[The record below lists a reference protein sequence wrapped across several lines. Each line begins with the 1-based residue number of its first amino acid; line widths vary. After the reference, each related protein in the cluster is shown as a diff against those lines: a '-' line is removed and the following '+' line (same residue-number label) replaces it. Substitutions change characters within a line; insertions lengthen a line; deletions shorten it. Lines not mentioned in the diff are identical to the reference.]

1 MPANRPEPQGEL
13 HFLDI
18 EKWGFI
24 MRTDLRV
31 KHDIEL
37 RIAAMRFPAP
47 PVRAITPGG
56 VWRARRARD
65 TMDGMDNLLMTYR
78 DMTTRDWLVDAA
90 VALAAFAAGCLQ
102 LMLTAS
108 SIIIPDL
115 ALRQYLGVVNVVP
128 DLQVFVGLG
137 MTVVPLVLRRRFP
150 LPVFAACLVIF
161 LGLQVRFS
169 GFSMT
174 VVGPLVALYTVAA
187 ECGTVPGVACG
198 AAAVLSLLF
207 AGAPMQAASMVFFT
221 RFQNIAL
228 MVAAVLAGYAYR
240 THVAYVRAVE
250 QRAAEAER
258 TREEEAARRVEE
270 ERVRIAREVH
280 DITAHSLSA
289 VSIQLAAAER
299 LVERDPQM
307 AKEAVSTARAT
318 AKAALDDIRSMIGVL
333 RHGDDAAET
342 MPAAGTNQVDE
353 LESYLRGAG
362 LDVTLD
368 MAAYD
373 RVRVPAHVDMALFT
387 VAREACTNAV
397 RHARAQ
403 RVSLR
408 FAVEDGAATLSVIDD
423 GAGCGAAAQ
432 PADMAAPQ
440 LPRAADGAGHG
451 VAGMAERVHVLGGSF
466 SAGDGEDGGFCVR
479 ASIPLRGTE
488 A

>member
-1 MPANRPEPQGEL
+1 
-13 HFLDI
+13 
-18 EKWGFI
+18 
-24 MRTDLRV
+24 
-31 KHDIEL
+31 
-37 RIAAMRFPAP
+37 
-47 PVRAITPGG
+47 
-56 VWRARRARD
+56 
-65 TMDGMDNLLMTYR
+65 MDGMDNLLMTYR
-78 DMTTRDWLVDAA
+78 DMTARDWLVDAA
-90 VALAAFAAGCLQ
+90 VALAAFAVGCLQ

-207 AGAPMQAASMVFFT
+207 SGAPMQAASMVFFT

-240 THVAYVRAVE
+240 THVAYVREVE
-250 QRAAEAER
+250 QRAVEAER

-318 AKAALDDIRSMIGVL
+318 AKGALDDIRSMIGVL

-342 MPAAGTNQVDE
+342 MPAAGTNQVGE

-373 RVRVPAHVDMALFT
+373 RARVPAHIDMALFT

-423 GAGCGAAAQ
+423 GAGCGVAAQ
-432 PADMAAPQ
+432 PADMTAPQ
-440 LPRAADGAGHG
+440 LPRAADDAGHG
-451 VAGMAERVHVLGGSF
+451 VAGMAERIHVLGGSF
-466 SAGDGEDGGFCVR
+466 SAGDGENGGFCVR

>member
-1 MPANRPEPQGEL
+1 MARCG
-13 HFLDI
+13 
-18 EKWGFI
+18 
-24 MRTDLRV
+24 RV
-31 KHDIEL
+31 AYYE
-37 RIAAMRFPAP
+37 RME
-47 PVRAITPGG
+47 
-56 VWRARRARD
+56 
-65 TMDGMDNLLMTYR
+65 NLLMTQR
-78 DMTTRDWLVDAA
+78 DMTTRDWAIDVMVML
-90 VALAAFAAGCLQ
+90 LAFAFGCVQ

-115 ALRQYLGVVNVVP
+115 ALRQYLGTVNVVP
-128 DLQVFVGLG
+128 DLQVFVGLA

-161 LGLQVRFS
+161 LGLQLKFS

-174 VVGPLVALYTVAA
+174 VVGPLVALYTVAV
-187 ECGTVPGVACG
+187 ECGTAPAVVCGVL
-198 AAAVLSLLF
+198 AVLSLLF
-207 AGAPMQAASMVFFT
+207 GDAPMQAASMVFFT

-240 THVAYVRAVE
+240 THTAYVHAVE

-299 LVERDPQM
+299 LVERNPQM

-318 AKAALDDIRSMIGVL
+318 AKHALDDIRSMIGVL
-333 RHGDDAAET
+333 RHGDDVAET

-353 LESYLRGAG
+353 LVSYLRGAD

-368 MAAYD
+368 MTDYD
-373 RVRVPAHVDMALFT
+373 RERVPAHIDMALFT
-387 VAREACTNAV
+387 VAREACTNVV
-397 RHARAQ
+397 RHAKAQ
-403 RVSLR
+403 HVTLR
-408 FAVEDGAATLSVIDD
+408 FAADEVAATLLVADD
-423 GAGCGAAAQ
+423 GAGCGQRAADDAGAAAL
-432 PADMAAPQ
+432 PQ
-440 LPRAADGAGHG
+440 AADGAGHG
-451 VAGMAERVHVLGGSF
+451 VAGMAERVHVLGGAF
-466 SAGDGEDGGFCVR
+466 TAGDGENGGFCVR
-479 ASIPLRGTE
+479 ARIPLKGME

>member
-1 MPANRPEPQGEL
+1 M
-13 HFLDI
+13 
-18 EKWGFI
+18 
-24 MRTDLRV
+24 
-31 KHDIEL
+31 
-37 RIAAMRFPAP
+37 
-47 PVRAITPGG
+47 
-56 VWRARRARD
+56 
-65 TMDGMDNLLMTYR
+65 
-78 DMTTRDWLVDAA
+78 
-90 VALAAFAAGCLQ
+90 GCLQ

-289 VSIQLAAAER
+289 VSIQAAAAER
-299 LVERDPQM
+299 LVDRDPAA
-307 AKEAVSTARAT
+307 AKKAIATARTT
-318 AKAALDDIRSMIGVL
+318 AKDALEEIRGMIGVL
-333 RHGDDAAET
+333 RAGDPAAET
-342 MPAAGTNQVDE
+342 EPTAGTERLDD
-353 LESYLRGAG
+353 LAAYLRRAG
-362 LDVTLD
+362 VDVALD
-368 MAAYD
+368 AGGYD
-373 RVRVPAHVDMALFT
+373 RAAVPAFVDVALYGI
-387 VAREACTNAV
+387 AREAATNIV
-397 RHARAQ
+397 RHAGARSATM
-403 RVSLR
+403 RLFTGPSGACLT
-408 FAVEDGAATLSVIDD
+408 VEDD
-423 GAGCGAAAQ
+423 GRGAAAETDGHGHDIAAAVRVVAAGDALIQ
-432 PADMAAPQ
+432 PSVMRRLVETFVRTRPAV
-440 LPRAADGAGHG
+440 GAGA
-451 VAGMAERVHVLGGSF
+451 AGGGGAGAF
-466 SAGDGEDGGFCVR
+466 SALTEREREILVLVARGMTNDEIGAELFISPATVKTHLARVMAKLGAHDRAQLVVR
-479 ASIPLRGTE
+479 AYEGGLVRPGARG
-488 A
+488 

>member
-1 MPANRPEPQGEL
+1 
-13 HFLDI
+13 
-18 EKWGFI
+18 
-24 MRTDLRV
+24 
-31 KHDIEL
+31 
-37 RIAAMRFPAP
+37 
-47 PVRAITPGG
+47 
-56 VWRARRARD
+56 
-65 TMDGMDNLLMTYR
+65 MDGMDNLLMTYR
-78 DMTTRDWLVDAA
+78 DMTTRDWLVDAV
-90 VALAAFAAGCLQ
+90 VALAAFAVGCLQ

-174 VVGPLVALYTVAA
+174 METNAFVQCV
-187 ECGTVPGVACG
+187 
-198 AAAVLSLLF
+198 AAVLSLLF
-207 AGAPMQAASMVFFT
+207 AGAPMQATSMVFFT

-373 RVRVPAHVDMALFT
+373 RARVPAHVDMALFT

-423 GAGCGAAAQ
+423 GAGCGVAAQ
-432 PADMAAPQ
+432 PADMAASQ

-451 VAGMAERVHVLGGSF
+451 VAGMAERIHVLGGSF
-466 SAGDGEDGGFCVR
+466 SAGDGENGGFCVR